1 MGMFDTIHFSKAY
14 SCPKCQRK
22 IDSTQTKAL
31 EKLLE
36 EFIVGDCAAHAEEIR
51 IIREELYCNQC
62 SESTGVWV
70 YIVVNRGILLGTAE
84 TLKEARD
91 LMDSLNLEKLILWYH
106 DLYRKYIKEGRERH
120 SYRRFLMDLH
130 EWYGEGYH
138 EKPSDEGMKGIQ
150 FIHHLSHLRG
160 ARSPVES
167 IVLPQTWGQATEIRY
182 WGKEQG

>member
-22 IDSTQTKAL
+22 IDSTQTKAF

-36 EFIVGDCAAHAEEIR
+36 EFIVGDCAGHAEEIK

-106 DLYRKYIKEGRERH
+106 DCLLYT
-120 SYRRFLMDLH
+120 S
-130 EWYGEGYH
+130 
-138 EKPSDEGMKGIQ
+138 PSPRD
-150 FIHHLSHLRG
+150 S
-160 ARSPVES
+160 
-167 IVLPQTWGQATEIRY
+167 
-182 WGKEQG
+182 